1 MKNRPAPAR
10 PVPARLAPALL
21 AAALFAAPAFAAD
34 ATEPAFR
41 SLYKQLV
48 ETNTAVGVGSCTK
61 AAQQI
66 ATRLQAAGYKPA
78 QLTLF
83 SVPEHPE
90 DGGLVAI
97 LPGADPSLKPILLL
111 AHIDVVAAK
120 REDWTR
126 DPFTLIEEDGFF
138 FGRGVADDKA
148 QAAIYS
154 DTMIRLKSEAPLK
167 RTVKLALTCGEETS
181 GAFNGAQWLAEN
193 RRALI
198 DAEFAMNEGGGGR
211 VRPDGTPEMLNL
223 QVGEKHYQDF
233 VIEATNPGGHSS
245 MPRPD
250 NAIYSLATAIKAV
263 EAKKFPVTLNDTTKA
278 FFTNASRSFPAPIRE
293 PMAAIAKNPQDA
305 NAEGILS
312 RDPILN
318 SMLRTTCVAT
328 QVTAGHAQNALPQR
342 ARANINCRIIPGET
356 VETTRAALVAAIA
369 DTKIS
374 VTPTNA
380 RNIVAKQPPLTDR
393 ILQPAQT
400 LAAKH
405 FPGVPLLPTMS
416 TGATDGPFLAA
427 VGIPV
432 YGVPGVLYEADGG
445 GVHGLNECIRV
456 KSVLDGR
463 AYLHDLLKAYA
474 NAS

>member
-10 PVPARLAPALL
+10 PAPALLTHALL
-21 AAALFAAPAFAAD
+21 AAALIATPALAAD

-66 ATRLQAAGYKPA
+66 ATRLQAAGYKPD

-211 VRPDGTPEMLNL
+211 VRPDGTPEMLSL

-250 NAIYSLATAIKAV
+250 NAIYSLAAAIKAV

-356 VETTRAALVAAIA
+356 VETTRAALVAAINDA
-369 DTKIS
+369 KIS

-393 ILQPAQT
+393 ILLPAQK
-400 LAAKH
+400 LAAKY

-445 GVHGLNECIRV
+445 GIHGLNERIRV
-456 KSVLDGR
+456 KSILDGR

-474 NAS
+474 DAS

>member
-1 MKNRPAPAR
+1 MKNALLVA
-10 PVPARLAPALL
+10 ALL
-21 AAALFAAPAFAAD
+21 AATPTFAAPD
-34 ATEPAFR
+34 PTEPAFR
-41 SLYKQLV
+41 ALYKQLV
-48 ETNTAVGVGSCTK
+48 ETNTALSAGSCTR

-66 ATRLQAAGYKPA
+66 AGHLHRAGYKLSE
-78 QLTLF
+78 LTIF
-83 SVPEHPE
+83 SIPEKPE
-90 DGGLVAI
+90 EGGVVAI

-111 AHIDVVAAK
+111 AHIDVVEAK

-126 DPFTLIEEDGFF
+126 DPFAFIEENGFF

-148 QAAIYS
+148 QAAIFS
-154 DTMIRLKSEAPLK
+154 DTMIRLKSEPQLK

-193 RRALI
+193 RRELI

-211 VRPDGTPEMLNL
+211 VRPDGTPEMLSL
-223 QVGEKHYQDF
+223 QVGEKHYQDY
-233 VIEATNPGGHSS
+233 VIETTNPGGHSS

-250 NAIYSLATAIKAV
+250 NAIYSLASAIKAV
-263 EAKKFPVTLNDTTKA
+263 EAKTFPVALNDTTKA
-278 FFTNASRSFPAPIRE
+278 FFLNASRSFPAPIRE
-293 PMAAIAKNPQDA
+293 PMAAIAANPQDA

-318 SMLRTTCVAT
+318 AMLRTTCVAT
-328 QVTAGHAQNALPQR
+328 QITAGHAQNALPQR

-356 VETTRAALVAAIA
+356 VESTRAALVAAIN
-369 DTKIS
+369 DPKIS
-374 VTPTNA
+374 VTANEN
-380 RNIVAKQPPLTDR
+380 RNVVAKQPPLTDR
-393 ILQPAQT
+393 ILKPAQA

-432 YGVPGVLYEADGG
+432 YGVPGIFYESDGG
-445 GVHGLNECIRV
+445 GVHGLNERIRV
-456 KSVLDGR
+456 KSVMDGR

-474 NAS
+474 SE